1 MIARLAPAL
10 CLLTALATAAGPD
23 AGAQPAAPPAAAEH
37 EWIGVD
43 RCARCHR
50 KELYGDQ
57 VAAWRRD
64 VHAGALD
71 TLRSERSLAIA
82 KEQGLDAPPH
92 EAPECLSCHVTA
104 HGAAPER
111 IAYELDPG
119 DGVQCES
126 CHGPGADYRK
136 KKIMSDV
143 DEAVARGLWRADE
156 DPAICTAC
164 HNEKSPTWDP
174 KRFVRPDGSS
184 AGFDFELGKA
194 RFPHP
199 IPEEVRGRIVEIEEE
214 RRRERKQAEGE

>member
-10 CLLTALATAAGPD
+10 CLLTALATSAAPD

-37 EWIGVD
+37 DGIGGD
-43 RCARCHR
+43 RGGRCHR

-82 KEQGLDAPPH
+82 KERGLAALPH

-111 IAYELDPG
+111 IAYELDPA

-194 RFPHP
+194 RFPHA
-199 IPEEVRGRIVEIEEE
+199 IPEEARGKVVEIEEE
-214 RRRERKQAEGE
+214 RRRERKEAEGE